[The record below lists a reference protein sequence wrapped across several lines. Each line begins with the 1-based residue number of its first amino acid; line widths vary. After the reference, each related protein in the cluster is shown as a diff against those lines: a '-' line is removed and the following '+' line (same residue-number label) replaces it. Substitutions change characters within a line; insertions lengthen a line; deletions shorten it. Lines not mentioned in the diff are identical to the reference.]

1 MQSKKS
7 IYDVEMPVIV
17 PGTYG
22 DVEIEYDEEIG
33 HYNLLHKGIS
43 WMGTDKD
50 FISAKDLMHSQYDQA
65 YGDVLL
71 TGLGFG
77 ILAKAVA
84 QKEGV
89 NSVTVLELNKDVIDA
104 YLAHNQLDHNMRII
118 QADASTYTTD
128 KKYDC
133 LLPDHYELQT
143 LKWVLKDMR
152 EIAKRVPHDTY
163 WPWSI
168 EEIFLMKTYSRE
180 AHPAAWEEIL
190 ATYKHEIRDKW
201 DEFIVESMD
210 GHHTLLGVSDEKLIE
225 YLGKQAHHYYDMK
238 LNRTDWGF

>member
-1 MQSKKS
+1 MQAKKS
-7 IYDVEMPVIV
+7 IYDAEMPLVV

-22 DVEIEYDEEIG
+22 DVEVEYSEETG

-77 ILAKAVA
+77 ILTKALA
-84 QKEGV
+84 QKEAV
-89 NSVTVLELNKDVIDA
+89 TSVTVLELNQDVIDA
-104 YLAHNQLDHNMRII
+104 YLAYNQLDYNVTIL
-118 QADASTYTTD
+118 QEDASTYKTD

-152 EIAKRVPHDTY
+152 EIAKRIPHDVY

-168 EEIFLMKTYSRE
+168 EEIFLMKTYPRDT
-180 AHPAAWEEIL
+180 HLMPWEEVL
-190 ATYKHEIRDKW
+190 ETHKDEIREKW
-201 DEFIVESMD
+201 DQFINESMD
-210 GHHTLLGVSDEKLIE
+210 GHPTLLGVSNEKLIE
-225 YLGKQAHHYYDMK
+225 YLGKQGHHYYNMK
-238 LNRTDWGF
+238 LNKTDWGF